1 MIILQLPT
9 SEELWMTDENEL
21 AVKDVLKNIPDDM
34 VIDIY
39 EAIELKEL
47 EDITVDD
54 WIYDDGKWFKKGELI
69 DKLTKHELF
78 SY

>member
-9 SEELWMTDENEL
+9 SEELWMTDDNES

-34 VIDIY
+34 VITILDRNFVV
-39 EAIELKEL
+39 L
-47 EDITVDD
+47 
-54 WIYDDGKWFKKGELI
+54 